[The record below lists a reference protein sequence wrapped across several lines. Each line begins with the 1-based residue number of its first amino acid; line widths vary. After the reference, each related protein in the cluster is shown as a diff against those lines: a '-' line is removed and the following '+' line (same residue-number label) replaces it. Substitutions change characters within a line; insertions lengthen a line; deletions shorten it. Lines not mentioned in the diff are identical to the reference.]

1 MARKNITDKKAV
13 GSTPGSTPEY
23 GYKAKKASTRK
34 VSSKK
39 AGVKDLS
46 SISRSTPKDGYKAK
60 KVSTRKVSSKK
71 AGVED
76 LSSISIHEKVALL
89 AYSYWEERGGQGG
102 SPEDDWLRAEREVL
116 AGVIQKNS

>member
-1 MARKNITDKKAV
+1 MARKIITDKKAV
-13 GSTPGSTPEY
+13 GSAPSSTPED

-34 VSSKK
+34 VLSKK
-39 AGVKDLS
+39 TGVESLS
-46 SISRSTPKDGYKAK
+46 SVSSSTPEDGYKAK
-60 KVSTRKVSSKK
+60 KAPTRKVSSKK
-71 AGVED
+71 AGIKD

-102 SPEDDWLRAEREVL
+102 SPEEDWLRAEREVL